1 MNNQGWSE
9 TRVWNVSGMYDI
21 TVRQGGIKNV
31 ANHVQKLKE

>member
-21 TVRQGGIKNV
+21 TGRQGGIKKRTND
-31 ANHVQKLKE
+31 VQKLKE